1 MRWMRSGAGGDGW
14 GPRRAPTPCLP
25 VLQPASLSRPCRA
38 SSARAGRLEAAV
50 AAYRGRAAAAG
61 ALRRWV
67 RALEERHAGQLR
79 RANALQLQ
87 LGRAQAGRAQLE
99 AARRQVGGASGG
111 RGYGRGGDSD
121 WAGRHEGAG
130 PMMEWSFGAGFKVE
144 PLSGRG

>member
-1 MRWMRSGAGGDGW
+1 M
-14 GPRRAPTPCLP
+14 
-25 VLQPASLSRPCRA
+25 
-38 SSARAGRLEAAV
+38 

-99 AARRQVGGASGG
+99 AARRQVGGATGKGAGLRGNAWLEGG
-111 RGYGRGGDSD
+111 ATGVFKGGVVRGG
-121 WAGRHEGAG
+121 AN
-130 PMMEWSFGAGFKVE
+130 
-144 PLSGRG
+144 LRGGCG

>member
-14 GPRRAPTPCLP
+14 GPRRAPTLCLP
-25 VLQPASLSRPCRA
+25 VLQPASLSQPCRA

-111 RGYGRGGDSD
+111 GATG
-121 WAGRHEGAG
+121 GAG
-130 PMMEWSFGAGFKVE
+130 
-144 PLSGRG
+144 LRG

>member
-111 RGYGRGGDSD
+111 RGYGRGGATGVSKVRGNEGVGGA
-121 WAGRHEGAG
+121 WGGAG
-130 PMMEWSFGAGFKVE
+130 LRGAG
-144 PLSGRG
+144 LRG